1 MANMLSSDSEKTYP
15 KPFSDKVEFK
25 DGNLLG
31 QGNNRPTIIMY
42 IGMANVA
49 IWMAAN
55 RIPSSFYL
63 YSSVREFT
71 HLPFIYVAYHNCF
84 FVSELQKKHFIH
96 QSLNETMLANMKVDE
111 RIDLAKV
118 METLNPLART
128 IDYYEMWWELL
139 SINILNL

>member
-1 MANMLSSDSEKTYP
+1 
-15 KPFSDKVEFK
+15 
-25 DGNLLG
+25 
-31 QGNNRPTIIMY
+31 
-42 IGMANVA
+42 
-49 IWMAAN
+49 MAAN

-96 QSLNETMLANMKVDE
+96 QSLNETMQANMKVDE

-128 IDYYEMWWELL
+128 IDYYEM
-139 SINILNL
+139 